1 MGGTLSV
8 NWVAALDVVLQL
20 AFLICVS
27 FAVIT
32 DFRTLLIPNWISLAL
47 LAAFAP
53 FAVLHLPLGAIG
65 GHVLVMAIVFALTA
79 FFFVVGWM
87 GGGDVKLMS
96 AVALWMGPGH
106 VAPFVVLM
114 ALLGG
119 MLAISL
125 MAMEKFG
132 RWLDPGVFNLALFR
146 RLGELADGRQC
157 PYGVAIGVAGFIVSF
172 DLFTSVGEAR

>member
-1 MGGTLSV
+1 LVNSV
-8 NWVAALDVVLQL
+8 VALDVVLQL

-53 FAVLHLPLGAIG
+53 FAVLHLPLSAIG
-65 GHVLVMAIVFALTA
+65 EHFLVMAIVLTLSV
-79 FFFVVGWM
+79 FFFVVGWV

-96 AVALWMGPGH
+96 AIALWMGPGH
-106 VAPFVVLM
+106 VAAFVVLM

-119 MLAISL
+119 MLAISI
-125 MAMEKFG
+125 MAIEKFG
-132 RWLDPGVFNLALFR
+132 RWLDPRVLNLALFR
-146 RLGELADGRQC
+146 RLGELADSRQC
-157 PYGVAIGVAGFIVSF
+157 PYGVAIGVAGLIVSF

>member
-1 MGGTLSV
+1 MNSV
-8 NWVAALDVVLQL
+8 VALDVVLQL

-53 FAVLHLPLGAIG
+53 FAVLHLPLSAIG
-65 GHVLVMAIVFALTA
+65 GHFLVMAIVLALSV
-79 FFFVVGWM
+79 FFFVVGWV

-96 AVALWMGPGH
+96 AIALWMGPGH
-106 VAPFVVLM
+106 VAAFVVLM

-119 MLAISL
+119 MLAISI
-125 MAMEKFG
+125 MAIEKFG
-132 RWLDPGVFNLALFR
+132 RWLDPRVLNLALFR
-146 RLGELADGRQC
+146 RLGELADSRQC
-157 PYGVAIGVAGFIVSF
+157 PYGVAIGVAGLIVSF

>member
-1 MGGTLSV
+1 V

-20 AFLICVS
+20 AFLVCVS

-65 GHVLVMAIVFALTA
+65 GHVLVMAIVLALSV
-79 FFFVVGWM
+79 FFFVVGWV
-87 GGGDVKLMS
+87 GGGDAKLMS
-96 AVALWMGPGH
+96 AIALWMGPGH

-119 MLAISL
+119 MLAISI

-132 RWLDPGVFNLALFR
+132 RWLGPRVLNFALFR
-146 RLGELADGRQC
+146 RLDELADSRQC
-157 PYGVAIGVAGFIVSF
+157 PYGVAIGAAGLIVSF
-172 DLFTSVGEAR
+172 DLFTSFGEVR